1 MAYSIHGHISWI
13 LETSSERPN
22 DFSLI
27 RKKPN
32 EILQFT
38 WKKLMLL
45 KFKSNLT
52 SKFMLKGSKAIKI
65 MKKSK
70 NRRRL
75 TQVKVMFFAYKK
87 TKNINIPWQQG
98 NPRWKVLFL
107 AVLYVLSI
115 MLTYWLQNQL
125 GENIYWSWAIYP
137 KDCFFLGF
145 SKEV

>member
-1 MAYSIHGHISWI
+1 MAYSIHGHISYI

-107 AVLYVLSI
+107 GVLYVLSI
-115 MLTYWLQNQL
+115 MLTYWLQNRL

-137 KDCFFLGF
+137 KDCFLLGF